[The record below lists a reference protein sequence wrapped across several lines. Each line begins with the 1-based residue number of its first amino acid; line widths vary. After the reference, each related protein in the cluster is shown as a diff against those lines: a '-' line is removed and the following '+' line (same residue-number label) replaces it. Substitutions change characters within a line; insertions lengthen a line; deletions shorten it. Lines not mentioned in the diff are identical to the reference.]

1 MRQRSRAVAINGK
14 GQRWLR
20 CRCLRTH
27 PSESNVKATIL
38 YVVITA
44 VLTVLAVSM
53 VAETPRPKNSPLDSV
68 VEPNAEEIDRTD
80 AVEIASRVISDA
92 NDDIDG
98 RITLD
103 AKKSPD
109 GKWQVQ
115 ARWTVEGAVHSATVM
130 IDNAG
135 SVIEYVK

>member
-1 MRQRSRAVAINGK
+1 M
-14 GQRWLR
+14 
-20 CRCLRTH
+20 
-27 PSESNVKATIL
+27 KATIL
-38 YVVITA
+38 YLAITA
-44 VLTVLAVSM
+44 VLTVLAVAM
-53 VAETPRPKNSPLDSV
+53 VAETPQPRNSPLDSV
-68 VEPNAEEIDRTD
+68 VEPNAEEIDRAD

-92 NDDIDG
+92 NADIDE

-109 GKWQVQ
+109 GKWLVQ
-115 ARWTVEGAVHSATVM
+115 ARWTVEGAVHSATVT

>member
-1 MRQRSRAVAINGK
+1 M
-14 GQRWLR
+14 
-20 CRCLRTH
+20 
-27 PSESNVKATIL
+27 KATIV

-53 VAETPRPKNSPLDSV
+53 VAETPRPKNSPFDSV
-68 VEPNAEEIDRTD
+68 GEPNAELIDRAD

-109 GKWQVQ
+109 GKWLVQ
-115 ARWTVEGAVHSATVM
+115 ARWTVEGAVQSAYVT
-130 IDNAG
+130 IDQAG
-135 SVIEYVK
+135 AVIEYVK